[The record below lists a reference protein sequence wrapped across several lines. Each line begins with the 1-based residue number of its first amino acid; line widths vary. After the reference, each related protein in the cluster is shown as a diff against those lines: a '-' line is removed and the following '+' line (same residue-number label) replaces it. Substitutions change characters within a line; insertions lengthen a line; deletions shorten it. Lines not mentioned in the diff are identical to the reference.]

1 MKEFVISEAKAETA
15 VLVGLITQQQDE
27 AKTKEYLDELE
38 FLADTAGAVTVKRFT
53 QKVQGPSQVTYV
65 GKGKLEEIH
74 QYIKQQ
80 EDAYYD
86 WLDAGSPEPEEGQ
99 EAPQPVGMVIFD
111 DELSAKQMRNIENE
125 LKVKILDRTSLIL
138 DIFAMR
144 AQTAEAKTQVELAQY
159 RYMLPRLQRLWTHLE
174 RQGGGSGS
182 GGGKG
187 SVGLRGPGETQLE
200 MDQRIIR
207 QRISLLKERL
217 VEIDKQKITQ
227 RKNRGRLIRVALVGY
242 TNVGK
247 STMMN
252 LLAKSDVFAE
262 NKLFAT
268 LDTTVRKMTIDNLP
282 FLLADTVG
290 FIRKL
295 PSDLVE
301 SFKSTL
307 DEVREADLLVHVVD
321 ISHPDFEE
329 QIRVVEETLKEL
341 GCAEKPA
348 MLVFNKI
355 DAYTWVEKEA
365 DDLTPITKE
374 NLTLDDLKQTWM
386 ARSGENQHYLECLF
400 ISAKQ
405 KENIDMLREILYK
418 RVREL
423 HVQKYPYNDFLYNIE
438 EIEEGR

>member
-15 VLVGLITQQQDE
+15 VLVGLITKDQDE

-38 FLADTAGAVTVKRFT
+38 FLADTAGAVTVRRFT
-53 QKVQGPSQVTYV
+53 QRVNGPSSVTYV
-65 GKGKLEEIH
+65 GKGKLEEIRDFI
-74 QYIKQQ
+74 QAE
-80 EDAYYD
+80 EDA
-86 WLDAGSPEPEEGQ
+86 ERE
-99 EAPQPVGMVIFD
+99 VGMIIFD
-111 DELSAKQMRNIENE
+111 DELTAKQIRNIESV

-144 AQTAEAKTQVELAQY
+144 AQTANAKTQVELAQY

-200 MDQRIIR
+200 MDRRIIL
-207 QRISLLKERL
+207 QRMTLLKQRL
-217 VEIDKQKITQ
+217 AEIDKQKITQ

-247 STMMN
+247 STLMN
-252 LLAKSDVFAE
+252 LLSKSEVFAE

-268 LDTTVRKMTIDNLP
+268 LDTTVRKVVVENLP

-295 PSDLVE
+295 PTDLVD

-307 DEVREADLLVHVVD
+307 DETREADLLLHIVD

-329 QIRVVEETLKEL
+329 QISVVEKTLGEL
-341 GCAEKPA
+341 GCSDKPS
-348 MLVFNKI
+348 MIIFNKI
-355 DAYTWVEKEA
+355 DAYHWVDKEP
-365 DDLTPITKE
+365 DDLTPPTRE
-374 NLTLDDLKQTWM
+374 NITLDELRRTWM
-386 ARSGENQHYLECLF
+386 AKLGDNCLF
-400 ISAKQ
+400 ISAKE
-405 KENIDMLREILYK
+405 KTNIDELRSTLYL

-423 HVQKYPYNDFLYNIE
+423 HVQKYPYNDFLYSTE
-438 EIEEGR
+438 ETEEEE